1 MGSLQGAGVTGTE
14 MSMALVDLVPSQP
27 ESAVR
32 VPRRKDWF
40 FGGIS
45 EMVRMALKEPSEED
59 QSWSGWEQMRLSAL
73 KNCG

>member
-14 MSMALVDLVPSQP
+14 MSMALVDLAPSQP